1 MKNQEQTG
9 LKISVTG
16 ALLFAVLGLS
26 FALITNSQAVL
37 LDGSFNLISA
47 LMAIFA
53 MRITNLL
60 EVPMSDRLPV
70 GYVALEPFY
79 VLIKGLILFVLTFF
93 VVISNI
99 IIMLR
104 GGNNLKLGTL
114 VIYVGCAVVGNFIV
128 YLIINRKQKQ
138 VNSPLLA
145 IESENWLVN
154 ALISSGIGISFLLV
168 LLFKDGIL
176 KPLIPFIDQIVV
188 ILVGVLTIGVPV
200 KAIRNGMRELLL
212 VGPDQFIINNI
223 REYLGNNLD
232 KNVVKAWNTSVLKTG
247 RKFWITVF
255 VDPIDKKI
263 NSDFSDNLKKKI
275 EFAVNKEYP
284 VNNIDIIITQAI
296 TS

>member
-1 MKNQEQTG
+1 MNNQEQSG
-9 LKISVTG
+9 LRTSVAG
-16 ALLFAVLGLS
+16 ALLFAVLGFI

-53 MRITNLL
+53 MRITKLL
-60 EVPMSDRLPV
+60 EMPMSDRLPV

-79 VLIKGLILFVLTFF
+79 ILIKGLILFVLTLF

-104 GGNNLKLGTL
+104 GGNTLKLGTL
-114 VIYVGCAVVGNFIV
+114 VIYVGCAVIGNFIV
-128 YLIINRKQKQ
+128 YFIINRKQKQ
-138 VNSPLLA
+138 VNSPILS

-168 LLFKDGIL
+168 LVFKDGIL

-188 ILVGVLTIGVPV
+188 ILVGVFTIGVPV

-223 REYLGNNLD
+223 RETIANQLD
-232 KNVVKAWNTSVLKTG
+232 KNIVAAWNASILKTG
-247 RKFWITVF
+247 RKFWITIF
-255 VDPIDKKI
+255 VDPLDKNI
-263 NSDFSDNLKKKI
+263 RSDFADNLKKKI
-275 EFAVNKEYP
+275 ELAVNKEYP
-284 VNNIDIIITQAI
+284 VNNIDIIITQTIA
-296 TS
+296 T